1 MVSTR
6 LAASALL
13 LAGLAAPAL
22 AQDVQYQL
30 VNNSHLTL
38 MEFYTSPVDE
48 GAWGD
53 DILGA
58 NVLAP
63 GETGTVDIA
72 DGSAQC
78 DYDLRFVFEDG
89 SELVDKANVC
99 DMASYTL
106 TGS

>member
-13 LAGLAAPAL
+13 LAGLAAPAM

-30 VNNSHLTL
+30 VNSSGLTL
-38 MEFYTSPVDE
+38 MEFYTSAVDE
-48 GAWGD
+48 GTWGD

-63 GETGTVDIA
+63 GETGTVNIA

-78 DYDLRFVFEDG
+78 SYDLRFVFEDG
-89 SELVDKANVC
+89 SEVVETTNIC
-99 DMASYTL
+99 EMSSFTL
-106 TGS
+106 TE

>member
-13 LAGLAAPAL
+13 LVGLAAPAL

-30 VNNSHLTL
+30 VNDSGLTL
-38 MEFYTSPVDE
+38 MEFYTSAVDE

-63 GETGTVDIA
+63 GENGTVNIA

-89 SELVDKANVC
+89 SEFVDSVNVC
-99 DMASYTL
+99 DTASYTL
-106 TGS
+106 TSS

>member
-1 MVSTR
+1 MLSTR
-6 LAASALL
+6 LASALV
-13 LAGLAAPAL
+13 LATLAAPAL
-22 AQDVQYQL
+22 AQDVQYEL
-30 VNNSHLTL
+30 INSSGLTL

-48 GAWGD
+48 GSWGD

-63 GETGTVDIA
+63 GEAGAVTIA
-72 DGSAQC
+72 DGGAQC

-89 SELVDKANVC
+89 SELEDSVNIC

-106 TGS
+106 TQ

>member
-1 MVSTR
+1 MISTR

-13 LAGLAAPAL
+13 LTGLAAPAL
-22 AQDVQYQL
+22 AQDVQYEL
-30 VNNSHLTL
+30 INDSALTV
-38 MEFYTSPVDE
+38 MEFYTSAVDE

-58 NVLAP
+58 DVLAP
-63 GETGTVDIA
+63 GETGTVNIA

-89 SELVDKANVC
+89 SELVDSVNIC

-106 TGS
+106 TSS

>member
-30 VNNSHLTL
+30 VNDSGLTL
-38 MEFYTSPVDE
+38 MEFYTSAVDE
-48 GAWGD
+48 GTWGD

-63 GETGTVDIA
+63 GETGTVNIA

-78 DYDLRFVFEDG
+78 SYDLRFVFEDG
-89 SELVDKANVC
+89 SEFVDSVNIC
-99 DMASYTL
+99 DTASYTL
-106 TGS
+106 TSS